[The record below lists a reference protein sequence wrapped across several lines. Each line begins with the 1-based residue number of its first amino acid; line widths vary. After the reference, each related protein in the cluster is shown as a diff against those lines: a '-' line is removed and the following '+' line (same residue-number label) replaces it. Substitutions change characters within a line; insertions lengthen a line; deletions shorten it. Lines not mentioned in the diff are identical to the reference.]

1 MPFTPLHMGAGIS
14 GKAVL
19 QGNFSLMV
27 FGWSQIVMDLQP
39 LVVMLTHEG
48 EMHGASHTFVGAA
61 ALGVISAVTGKYLTE
76 WTLNFLSF
84 GRRSRVVIHW
94 WVAFISALLGTFS
107 HVLMDALN
115 YSDVEPFWPFSSV
128 NPLLLFG
135 VTSYQLAMFCIY
147 SAIAGVVV
155 YVVVKIILFVKKR
168 HLVR

>member
-48 EMHGASHTFVGAA
+48 EMHGVSHTFVGAA

-84 GRRSRVVIHW
+84 GRRPQVVIRW
-94 WVAFISALLGTFS
+94 WVAFLSALLGTFS
-107 HVLMDALN
+107 HVLLDALI
-115 YSDVEPFWPFSSV
+115 YSDMKPFFPFSYV
-128 NPLLLFG
+128 NPLLSFG
-135 VTSYQLAMFCIY
+135 VTSYKLAMFCIY
-147 SAIAGVVV
+147 SGVAGMVLYTAIR
-155 YVVVKIILFVKKR
+155 IICLMKKR